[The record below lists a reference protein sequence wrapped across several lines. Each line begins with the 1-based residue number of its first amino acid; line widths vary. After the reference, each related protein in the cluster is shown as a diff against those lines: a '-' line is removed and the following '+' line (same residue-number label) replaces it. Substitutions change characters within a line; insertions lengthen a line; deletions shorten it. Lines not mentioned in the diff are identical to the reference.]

1 VTAEEGVKGLYKGLV
16 PGVLRQTVY
25 SSVRMVSPLSI
36 SIHVHVLVCLHVS
49 MLINVQGVYEP
60 IKELLGAK
68 EASAPFWK
76 KVSCVWQERQD

>member
-1 VTAEEGVKGLYKGLV
+1 MTAEEGVKGLYKGLV